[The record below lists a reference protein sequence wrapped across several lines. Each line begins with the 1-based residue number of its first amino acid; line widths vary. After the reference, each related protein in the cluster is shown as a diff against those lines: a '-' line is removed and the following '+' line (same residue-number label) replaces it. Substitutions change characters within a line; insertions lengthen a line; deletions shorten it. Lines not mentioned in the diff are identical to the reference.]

1 MIYTGLQGA
10 SPPTDLTAVQT
21 VPTSI
26 YVSWT
31 PPTPL
36 GDITGYII
44 YYTNDDNTDS
54 DSVVIDGGSTV
65 THTLSDLQN
74 GDTYTIS
81 IVATSS
87 SDLPSE
93 SVLADMTVGLS
104 ESNILYYIIII
115 FNDTTYMIYTVPD
128 PPVITV
134 DSTIATSIII
144 SGGVPSDSVADS
156 YEVMWE
162 TNDVGGCSGGSDM
175 DSTTINS
182 GSITSYEITELEED
196 STYVITVTASNPAGS
211 STFGGPVTPMTM
223 EAGER

>member
-1 MIYTGLQGA
+1 M
-10 SPPTDLTAVQT
+10 
-21 VPTSI
+21 
-26 YVSWT
+26 SWT
-31 PPTPL
+31 PPTQL

-54 DSVVIDGGSTV
+54 DSVVIDSGSTDEY
-65 THTLSDLQN
+65 TLSDLQN
-74 GDTYTIS
+74 GDTYIIS

-104 ESNILYYIIII
+104 ESNILYYIIVI

-134 DSTIATSIII
+134 DSTTATSITI
-144 SGGVPSDSVADS
+144 SGGVPSDSVANS
-156 YEVMWE
+156 YEVMWD

-182 GSITSYEITELEED
+182 GSITSYEILELEED
-196 STYVITVTASNPAGS
+196 STYIITVTASNSAGS
-211 STFGGPVTPMTM
+211 SGLGSPVTRMTM

>member
-1 MIYTGLQGA
+1 M
-10 SPPTDLTAVQT
+10 
-21 VPTSI
+21 
-26 YVSWT
+26 
-31 PPTPL
+31 
-36 GDITGYII
+36 
-44 YYTNDDNTDS
+44 
-54 DSVVIDGGSTV
+54 VIDGGLNNEY
-65 THTLSDLQN
+65 TLTNLQN

-104 ESNILYYIIII
+104 ESNILYI

-128 PPVITV
+128 PPEITI
-134 DSTIATSIII
+134 DSTTATSIII

-156 YEVMWE
+156 YEVMWL
-162 TNDVGGCSGGSDM
+162 TDDVGGCSGGSDM

-196 STYVITVTASNPAGS
+196 STYSITVTASNSAGS
-211 STFGGPVTPMTM
+211 SAVSNTDTAMTM